1 KASPTRTLYLSQL
14 GIEFL
19 SFSYREHPQLHGLPG
34 RKISWRIEPEQRR
47 GYTGQ
52 PEKIVRYGPNGQRG
66 SPICGMQ
73 SLAAASLTTAAASS
87 ARTHAPAEIW
97 LHQLR
102 RPTNPLFRDK
112 NSPLNERVL
121 SSLSRRTVAV
131 HPWHDLEIDY
141 VRCYLDQHTSLNCF
155 PICLTV
161 AGGVL
166 FRASVSLKLEN
177 PDGAVIANKVT
188 CYGSK
193 GLKNKLLKEG
203 DEWENFKCRDEVE
216 GFIINV
222 FFFFNFDY
230 HFLCR
235 RVVQFIIHTSMDR
248 TQFHSSLTPLKF
260 NLG

>member
-1 KASPTRTLYLSQL
+1 
-14 GIEFL
+14 
-19 SFSYREHPQLHGLPG
+19 
-34 RKISWRIEPEQRR
+34 
-47 GYTGQ
+47 
-52 PEKIVRYGPNGQRG
+52 
-66 SPICGMQ
+66 MQ
-73 SLAAASLTTAAASS
+73 SLAAASLTTTAASS
-87 ARTHAPAEIW
+87 ARTHAPAEAKLLQQCFYVVDDDWVTSEIW

-112 NSPLNERVL
+112 NSPLNARVL
-121 SSLSRRTVAV
+121 SSLSRRTVAA

-141 VRCYLDQHTSLNCF
+141 MRCYLDQHTSLNCF
-155 PICLTV
+155 PICYTKSWERPEFEQGYDSLTV
-161 AGGVL
+161 AGGVW
-166 FRASVSLKLEN
+166 FRASVSLKVICWWKLEN

-203 DEWENFKCRDEVE
+203 DGWENFKCRNEVE

-235 RVVQFIIHTSMDR
+235 RMVQFIIHTSMDR

-260 NLG
+260 NLGQGTLKGCSNMRSWWEWIDH